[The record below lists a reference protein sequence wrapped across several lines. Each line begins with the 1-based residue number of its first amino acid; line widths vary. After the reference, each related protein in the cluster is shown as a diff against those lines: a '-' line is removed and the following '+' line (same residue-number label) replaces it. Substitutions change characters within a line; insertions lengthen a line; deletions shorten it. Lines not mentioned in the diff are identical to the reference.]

1 MRFLIVRKADSD
13 SEAGAAPTREL
24 VDAMA
29 EHMDTLA
36 ADGRFFAGEGLKPS
50 RDGVRVTF
58 RHGREAVVVD
68 GPFAEAKE
76 LVAGFSIIEADS
88 MDDAV
93 AWVKGWPAED
103 AHGEAEVE
111 VRPIGCPGG
120 LSGFGDP
127 AEGDSEQ
134 TRYIVML
141 KANERSETDFD
152 PGPEILGR
160 MMEANRA
167 GHESGILIAGYGLSS
182 SRHAKRVRF
191 GGKDRSTVF
200 DGPFAE
206 IKEMVA
212 GFWVLRADSMA
223 QVIAWTET
231 FPFPDGDDS
240 RLEIRPLYAMKE
252 LLATVT

>member
-1 MRFLIVRKADSD
+1 MRFLIVRKADAD

-29 EHMDTLA
+29 EHLDTLA
-36 ADGRFFAGEGLKPS
+36 ADGRFLAGEGLKPS
-50 RDGVRVTF
+50 RDGVRIRFTD
-58 RHGREAVVVD
+58 GGNAVVTD
-68 GPFAEAKE
+68 GPFAETRE

-88 MDDAV
+88 LEQAV
-93 AWVKGWPAED
+93 AWVAGWPAED
-103 AHGEAEVE
+103 ARGAAEIE

-127 AEGDSEQ
+127 AEGDSELP
-134 TRYIVML
+134 RYMVML

-152 PGPEILGR
+152 PGPEVLGR
-160 MMEANRA
+160 MMEANKA
-167 GHESGILIAGYGLSS
+167 GHEAGFLIAGFGLSS

-191 GGKDRSTVF
+191 GKGRASVF

-212 GFWVLRADSMA
+212 GFWVLRVASIDE
-223 QVIAWTET
+223 VIAWTET
-231 FPFPDGDDS
+231 YPFPDGTDA
-240 RLEIRPLYAMKE
+240 RLEIRPLYAMRE
-252 LLATVT
+252 LLATLD

>member
-1 MRFLIVRKADSD
+1 MRFLIVRKADND

-29 EHMDTLA
+29 EHLDTLA
-36 ADGRFFAGEGLKPS
+36 AEGRFLVGEGLKPS

-58 RHGREAVVVD
+58 RNGRDAVLVD
-68 GPFAEAKE
+68 GPFAETKE
-76 LVAGFSIIEADS
+76 LVAGFSIIEAES

-160 MMEANRA
+160 MAEANRA
-167 GHESGILIAGYGLSS
+167 GHEAGLLIAGYGLSS

-191 GGKDRSTVF
+191 GKGHATVF

-212 GFWVLRADSMA
+212 GFWVLRVDSLA
-223 QVIAWTET
+223 EVIAWVET
-231 FPFPDGDDS
+231 YPFPDGVDA
-240 RLEIRPLYAMKE
+240 RLEIRPLYGMKE
-252 LLATVT
+252 LLASLA

>member
-1 MRFLIVRKADSD
+1 MRFLIVRKADND

-29 EHMDTLA
+29 EHLDTLA
-36 ADGRFFAGEGLKPS
+36 ADGRFLAGEGLKPT
-50 RDGVRVTF
+50 RDGVRVSF
-58 RHGREAVVVD
+58 SNGRKAVVLD
-68 GPFAEAKE
+68 GPFAETKE
-76 LVAGFSIIEADS
+76 LVAGFSIIEAES
-88 MDDAV
+88 IEDAV

-103 AHGEAEVE
+103 AHGDAEIE

-127 AEGDSEQ
+127 AEDESGHP
-134 TRYIVML
+134 RWIVML

-160 MMEANRA
+160 MAEANKA
-167 GHESGILIAGYGLSS
+167 GHESGLLLAGYGLSS

-191 GGKDRSTVF
+191 SKGQPAVF

-212 GFWVLRADSMA
+212 GFWVLRADHLDD
-223 QVIAWTET
+223 VIAWTET
-231 FPFPDGDDS
+231 YPFPDGDDA
-240 RLEIRPLYAMKE
+240 RLEVRPLYGMEE
-252 LLATVT
+252 LLAAVT